1 MNKCE
6 AVIEILQDDKIRNQ
20 LNPVTSHEDPVVAV
34 HNEVNENH
42 SEPDPQYDDEEEM
55 LEMMAMQEECRL
67 EMMKFYI
74 QSQNP
79 TLFEEIYHDVS
90 YPDAIK
96 NKQVPEEELRSPKVV
111 DKDAKIK
118 NESSSPDDEV
128 KNNTLRDLVI
138 SELSADVAE
147 FVPSKF
153 DTNET
158 ESQQ

>member
-1 MNKCE
+1 M
-6 AVIEILQDDKIRNQ
+6 QDDKIKDY
-20 LNPVTSHEDPVVAV
+20 LNPVSKYEDASTVASNNAQMNA
-34 HNEVNENH
+34 HAQDYGNQE
-42 SEPDPQYDDEEEM
+42 PQYDDEEEM

-96 NKQVPEEELRSPKVV
+96 KPQEEELRNPKQVEAKV
-111 DKDAKIK
+111 EASDAAATA
-118 NESSSPDDEV
+118 SAAYQ
-128 KNNTLRDLVI
+128 TLRDLIVN
-138 SELSADVAE
+138 ELNPNVDE

-153 DTNET
+153 EGEPDTI
-158 ESQQ
+158 